1 MGFDSLLFVGSLWE
15 GNCYSYSLKDVCFG
29 RDCDE
34 AESNFDIPGGI
45 SLSLLPERD
54 PFAELAP
61 IPGLIML
68 F

>member
-1 MGFDSLLFVGSLWE
+1 
-15 GNCYSYSLKDVCFG
+15 LKDVCFG